1 MRLTSPVYRPNSLG
15 GGGSPPNFDH
25 QPIIYFMSTED
36 TENGDRK
43 VVRDSD
49 VFWQLEGDSDLYAMT
64 IPDPPK
70 AGKATTV
77 RLTHSNSSGPV
88 DEVEI
93 FVRLG
98 DPENPTEP
106 DDLDSASDWV
116 KAELVEELVYV
127 GGEETL
133 RSEAEEP
140 FEEETPWDGTYEA
153 QLVIPAGEHTIEVK
167 VMSKFAEVM
176 TPVVLNDWEIEA
188 A

>member
-1 MRLTSPVYRPNSLG
+1 
-15 GGGSPPNFDH
+15 
-25 QPIIYFMSTED
+25 MSIED

-49 VFWQLEGDSDLYAMT
+49 VFWQLDGESDLHAMT

-77 RLTHSNSSGPV
+77 RLTHSNSLGPV
-88 DEVEI
+88 EEVEV

-98 DPENPTEP
+98 DPANPTEP
-106 DDLDSASDWV
+106 DDLDSATDWV
-116 KAELVEELVYV
+116 KAKLVEELVYI

-140 FEEETPWDGTYEA
+140 FEDETPWDATYEA
-153 QLVIPAGEHTIEVK
+153 QLVIPAGEHLIEVK
-167 VMSKFAEVM
+167 VASKFPEVL
-176 TPVVLNDWEIEA
+176 TSVVLNDWEIEA
-188 A
+188 G